1 MKVKVH
7 KVKIIR
13 NRPRALL
20 TKEDV
25 QNAVINGILQAEEQR
40 ELIEKERIRNTKL
53 TGWAIARLIFFSVV
67 AAVFTILAV
76 CAIAINSGDVARDIS
91 VAGQFSV
98 VALGYVML
106 AVTDYALEKNK
117 DKNFGFNVLSIML
130 ALGSLII
137 AIFK

>member
-13 NRPRALL
+13 NRPPALL

-40 ELIEKERIRNTKL
+40 ELIEKERIKNTKL